1 LKIAKRDLSLESESR
16 GYVGWLQL
24 IKYKVGIAIA
34 TIPTSGRSIEQC
46 DLIQTQTLLKF
57 QLKRFQV
64 VQVVNLG
71 VIEYG
76 NAKRVGLA
84 HIGKLDILGLSILT
98 LSF

>member
-1 LKIAKRDLSLESESR
+1 MKIAKRDLSLESDSR
-16 GYVGWLQL
+16 GYAAWLKL
-24 IKYKVGIAIA
+24 IKYKVGVAIA
-34 TIPTSGRSIEQC
+34 TIPTLGHSIEQC
-46 DLIQTQTLLKF
+46 DLIQTHTLLKF
-57 QLKRFQV
+57 QLKRFQM